1 MIHPLHR
8 EKTVDLTSKPLGAG
22 WLRRHPTR
30 AESRE
35 FVADGVWRTGPQGVF
50 RQVLAN
56 ALDSAGEVA
65 LLSSFLL
72 ADERLAE
79 AMLRAAKR
87 GVRVYVLTAS
97 EQRIGKLVR
106 DDELFE
112 ERMSDEHKKLLESLG
127 GKVLLRSA
135 EHIHAKF
142 LVVDPHSP
150 TRARAWLSTANF
162 NKALQDSIDL
172 GVQLDDSGT
181 RALAACFHWAFWCEA
196 ERELRGERRLIEI
209 RPNHP
214 AAPLRPA
221 DDAVLVTLRDGTR
234 LRDRVVA
241 LINEARHE
249 IIAASYGLAADHI
262 AVRALVDASKRGVR
276 VTFLTRPRRAVAAGV
291 AALASAGVSVVAHD
305 KLHAKALVV
314 DGQVLVMSANLEAH
328 GLDRD
333 FEVGAVVSGSV
344 ARGVEETLREWATTF
359 PWVYRADATR
369 GDHVGDFCPV
379 ESRLRDGVLRV
390 TTSHFQNLPAVV
402 APDAL
407 ALDDAPTPEFSAST
421 APGELPQRITF
432 AWDIVAPNLPRG
444 ATERLREVERGD
456 LGQGEKPNQTPARI
470 PYVPPVFDHGGRVY
484 VVLDSAS
491 GIDLARQAAR
501 VLGATVVLR

>member
-8 EKTVDLTSKPLGAG
+8 EQTVDLTSQPLGAG
-22 WLRRHPTR
+22 WLRRHATR

-56 ALDSAGEVA
+56 ALDSAAEVA

-72 ADERLAE
+72 ADARLAE

-87 GVRVYVLTAS
+87 GVRVYAVTAS
-97 EQRIGKLVR
+97 EQRIGKVVR
-106 DDELFE
+106 DDETFE
-112 ERMSDEHKKLLESLG
+112 QLMSDQHKKLLESLA

-142 LVVDPHSP
+142 LVVDPQSP

-162 NKALQDSIDL
+162 NKALEDSIDL
-172 GVQLDDSGT
+172 GVQLDASGT
-181 RALAACFHWAFWCEA
+181 NALAACFHWAFWCEA

-209 RPNHP
+209 RPSHP

-241 LINEARHE
+241 LINDARHE

-291 AALASAGVSVVAHD
+291 TALASAGVSVVAHD
-305 KLHAKALVV
+305 KLHAKALAV

-344 ARGVEETLREWATTF
+344 GRGVEETLREWANAF
-359 PWVYRADATR
+359 PWVFRADATR
-369 GDHVGDFCPV
+369 GEHVGDFCPL
-379 ESRLRDGVLRV
+379 ESGLRDGVMRV
-390 TTSHFQNLPAVV
+390 TKSHVQNLSAVV
-402 APDAL
+402 ASDAL
-407 ALDDAPTPEFSAST
+407 ALDDAPRAHTQCAGSTRRTAAANHVRVGRRRPELAQGGDRASARGRTRRLGPGRKTEAAGRAHT
-421 APGELPQRITF
+421 ARATR
-432 AWDIVAPNLPRG
+432 VRPR
-444 ATERLREVERGD
+444 RQSLRR
-456 LGQGEKPNQTPARI
+456 A
-470 PYVPPVFDHGGRVY
+470 
-484 VVLDSAS
+484 
-491 GIDLARQAAR
+491 
-501 VLGATVVLR
+501 